1 MNRTSTLVILAIAG
15 AGLLASCGGDDTS
28 STPNVAAAAPAT
40 AATVPPPASTTIPT
54 AGSTVAVK
62 SAESDLGPILVGVD
76 GRTLYG
82 FTNDTPL
89 RSNCEGTCAEAWPP
103 VVVPANW
110 TVAPGVDS
118 GIFNTITRP
127 DGTLQLVAGKYP
139 LYAYSGDTA
148 PGDVNGQGSG
158 DVWFVVDTAGALV
171 EGDAPTEDAST
182 EDASTE
188 DSTTEDATT
197 GYATED
203 TPTEPTEPTAAED
216 AAPKPVFIGET
227 PLGVAL
233 TDADG
238 FTLYGFTNDG
248 DGHPTCNDACADAWP
263 PVLVA
268 SDTLPEG
275 LDSAV
280 FSVVSRDDG
289 SFQLKAGKWP
299 LYRFAGDD
307 EPGQTNGQGSG
318 DVWFVVN
325 PDGSLKKG

>member
-1 MNRTSTLVILAIAG
+1 MNRTKTMIILAIAG
-15 AGLLASCGGDDTS
+15 TGLLAACGGDDAP
-28 STPNVAAAAPAT
+28 STPAVAAAAPAPPV
-40 AATVPPPASTTIPT
+40 ASAPPATSTTVAA

-62 SAESDLGPILVGVD
+62 SAESELGPILVGVD

-89 RSNCEGTCAEAWPP
+89 QSNCEGTCAEAWPP

-158 DVWFVVDTAGALV
+158 DVWFVIDTDGALIAD
-171 EGDAPTEDAST
+171 EAATDTTEADST
-182 EDASTE
+182 YATE
-188 DSTTEDATT
+188 TTETTEDA
-197 GYATED
+197 ATE
-203 TPTEPTEPTAAED
+203 TTAVEETS
-216 AAPKPVFIGET
+216 PQPVFIGET

-238 FTLYGFTNDG
+238 FTLYGFKNDG

-263 PVLVA
+263 PLLVEG
-268 SDTLPEG
+268 DTLPEG
-275 LDSAV
+275 LDPAV
-280 FSVVSRDDG
+280 FSVVDRDDG
-289 SFQLKAGKWP
+289 SHQLKAGKWP
-299 LYRFAGDD
+299 LYRFAGDAA
-307 EPGQTNGQGSG
+307 PGDVNGQGSG
-318 DVWFVVN
+318 GVWFVLD
-325 PDGSLKKG
+325 PAAKLIK

>member
-1 MNRTSTLVILAIAG
+1 MNRKPTLVILAVAG
-15 AGLLASCGGDDTS
+15 SSLLAACGGDDP
-28 STPNVAAAAPAT
+28 STAAVAAAPAPAVAPAP
-40 AATVPPPASTTIPT
+40 AATTTTIAA

-62 SAESDLGPILVGVD
+62 SADSALGPILVGVD

-82 FTNDTPL
+82 FTNDTPIQ
-89 RSNCEGTCAEAWPP
+89 SNCEGTCAEAWPP
-103 VVVPANW
+103 VIVPANW

-118 GIFNTITRP
+118 GILNTITRP

-158 DVWFVVDTAGALV
+158 DVWFVVDTGGVLV
-171 EGDAPTEDAST
+171 EDPA
-182 EDASTE
+182 
-188 DSTTEDATT
+188 
-197 GYATED
+197 ATED
-203 TPTEPTEPTAAED
+203 TTDDGTTYGATTEPTEPTEPATESTEPASAGE
-216 AAPKPVFIGET
+216 APPKAVFVGET

-238 FTLYGFTNDG
+238 LTLYGFTNDV

-263 PVLVA
+263 PLLVDG
-268 SDTLPEG
+268 STLPEG

-280 FSVVSRDDG
+280 FSIVERDDG
-289 SFQLKAGKWP
+289 TFQLKAGKWP

-307 EPGQTNGQGSG
+307 EPFETNGQGSG

-325 PDGSLKKG
+325 PDGSLKRG

>member
-1 MNRTSTLVILAIAG
+1 MNRTNTLLVLAIAG
-15 AGLLASCGGDDTS
+15 TGLLAACGGDDG
-28 STPNVAAAAPAT
+28 STPAVAAAPAP
-40 AATVPPPASTTIPT
+40 AVASAPPATSTTIAAA

-82 FTNDTPL
+82 FTNDTPTQ
-89 RSNCEGTCAEAWPP
+89 SNCEGTCAEAWPP

-171 EGDAPTEDAST
+171 ESDAATETTDVT
-182 EDASTE
+182 E
-188 DSTTEDATT
+188 TTENATT
-197 GYATED
+197 ENAT
-203 TPTEPTEPTAAED
+203 TENVAANE
-216 AAPKPVFIGET
+216 APPKAVFVGET

-238 FTLYGFTNDG
+238 FTLYGFTKDG

-263 PVLVA
+263 PLLVDG
-268 SDTLPEG
+268 DTLPEG
-275 LDSAV
+275 LDPAV
-280 FSVVSRDDG
+280 FSVVERDDG

>member
-1 MNRTSTLVILAIAG
+1 MPPAPTT
-15 AGLLASCGGDDTS
+15 T
-28 STPNVAAAAPAT
+28 VAAA
-40 AATVPPPASTTIPT
+40 

-62 SAESDLGPILVGVD
+62 SAETELGPILVGVD

-82 FTNDTPL
+82 FTNDTPTQ
-89 RSNCEGTCAEAWPP
+89 SNCEGTCAEAWPP

-171 EGDAPTEDAST
+171 EDDA
-182 EDASTE
+182 
-188 DSTTEDATT
+188 
-197 GYATED
+197 ATETTD
-203 TPTEPTEPTAAED
+203 RDRDDREHGDHRERDDRDRRRHE
-216 AAPKPVFIGET
+216 APPKAVFIGET

-238 FTLYGFTNDG
+238 FTLYGFTKDG

-263 PVLVA
+263 PLLVDG
-268 SDTLPEG
+268 DTLPEG
-275 LDSAV
+275 LDAAV
-280 FSVVSRDDG
+280 FSIVQRDDG
-289 SFQLKAGKWP
+289 SHQLKAGKWP

>member
-1 MNRTSTLVILAIAG
+1 MNRTNTLLVLAIAG
-15 AGLLASCGGDDTS
+15 TGLLAACGGDDG
-28 STPNVAAAAPAT
+28 STPAVAAAPAP
-40 AATVPPPASTTIPT
+40 AVASVPPASSTTIAAA

-62 SAESDLGPILVGVD
+62 SAESELGPILVGVD

-82 FTNDTPL
+82 FTNDTPTQ
-89 RSNCEGTCAEAWPP
+89 SNCEGTCAEAWPP

-158 DVWFVVDTAGALV
+158 DVWFVVDTAGALIRRRRR
-171 EGDAPTEDAST
+171 DRDDRPTDDDRERD
-182 EDASTE
+182 DRR
-188 DSTTEDATT
+188 DAT
-197 GYATED
+197 D
-203 TPTEPTEPTAAED
+203 RRPPPPTRRRPRPCS
-216 AAPKPVFIGET
+216 IGET

-238 FTLYGFTNDG
+238 FTLYGFTKDG

-263 PVLVA
+263 PLLVDG
-268 SDTLPEG
+268 DTLPEG
-275 LDSAV
+275 STQRCSA
-280 FSVVSRDDG
+280 SSSATTGRT
-289 SFQLKAGKWP
+289 S
-299 LYRFAGDD
+299 
-307 EPGQTNGQGSG
+307 
-318 DVWFVVN
+318 
-325 PDGSLKKG
+325 

>member
-1 MNRTSTLVILAIAG
+1 MNRTNTLIVLAIAG
-15 AGLLASCGGDDTS
+15 TALLAACGGDDG
-28 STPNVAAAAPAT
+28 STPAIAAAPTPAV
-40 AATVPPPASTTIPT
+40 ASVPSTTT
-54 AGSTVAVK
+54 TVAAAGSTVAVK
-62 SAESDLGPILVGVD
+62 SAESELGPILVGVD

-82 FTNDTPL
+82 FTNDTPIQ
-89 RSNCEGTCAEAWPP
+89 SNCEGTCAEAWPP

-118 GIFNTITRP
+118 GIFNTITRS

-158 DVWFVVDTAGALV
+158 DVWFVIDTAGSLV
-171 EGDAPTEDAST
+171 EDAAVTDDA
-182 EDASTE
+182 
-188 DSTTEDATT
+188 
-197 GYATED
+197 ATED
-203 TPTEPTEPTAAED
+203 TATDETTTEYATTESTEPAAAGE
-216 AAPKPVFIGET
+216 APPKAVFIGET

-263 PVLVA
+263 PLLVDG
-268 SDTLPEG
+268 DTLPEG
-275 LDSAV
+275 LDAAV
-280 FSVVSRDDG
+280 FSIVERDDG
-289 SFQLKAGKWP
+289 SHQLKAGKWP

>member
-1 MNRTSTLVILAIAG
+1 MNRTTALIALTV
-15 AGLLASCGGDDTS
+15 AGTSLLAACGGDDAS
-28 STPNVAAAAPAT
+28 STATIAPAAPTPAV
-40 AATVPPPASTTIPT
+40 ASVPPPTSTTIATP
-54 AGSTVAVK
+54 GSTVAVK
-62 SAESDLGPILVGVD
+62 SGETGLGPILVGVD

-82 FTNDTPL
+82 FTNDTPTQ
-89 RSNCEGTCAEAWPP
+89 SNCEGTCAEAWPP

-139 LYAYSGDTA
+139 LYAYSGDTT

-158 DVWFVVDTAGALV
+158 DVWFVVDTGGALI
-171 EGDAPTEDAST
+171 EGEAVTETTDATEYSDT
-182 EDASTE
+182 V
-188 DSTTEDATT
+188 TTEPA
-197 GYATED
+197 
-203 TPTEPTEPTAAED
+203 AAEE
-216 AAPKPVFIGET
+216 APPKAVFIGET
-227 PLGVAL
+227 PIGVAL

-263 PVLVA
+263 PLLVDG
-268 SDTLPEG
+268 DTLPEG
-275 LDSAV
+275 LDAAV

-289 SFQLKAGKWP
+289 SHQLKAGKWP

>member
-1 MNRTSTLVILAIAG
+1 M
-15 AGLLASCGGDDTS
+15 
-28 STPNVAAAAPAT
+28 PPAPT
-40 AATVPPPASTTIPT
+40 TTVPTP
-54 AGSTVAVK
+54 GSTVAVK
-62 SAESDLGPILVGVD
+62 TAETGLGPILVGVD

-82 FTNDTPL
+82 FTNDTPIQ
-89 RSNCEGTCAEAWPP
+89 SNCEGTCAEAWPP

-158 DVWFVVDTAGALV
+158 DVWFVVDTAGALI
-171 EGDAPTEDAST
+171 
-182 EDASTE
+182 
-188 DSTTEDATT
+188 
-197 GYATED
+197 
-203 TPTEPTEPTAAED
+203 ED
-216 AAPKPVFIGET
+216 AAATENATTDEGTTDEGTSETTESTEPATESTEPAAADEAPPKAVFVGET

-248 DGHPTCNDACADAWP
+248 DGHPTCNDACANAWP
-263 PVLVA
+263 PLLVDG
-268 SDTLPEG
+268 DTLPEG
-275 LDSAV
+275 LDAAV
-280 FSVVSRDDG
+280 FSIVERDDG
-289 SFQLKAGKWP
+289 SHQLKAGKWP

>member
-1 MNRTSTLVILAIAG
+1 MNRTTALIALTIAG
-15 AGLLASCGGDDTS
+15 AGLLASCGGDDPS
-28 STPNVAAAAPAT
+28 SAPTVAPAAPAV
-40 AATVPPPASTTIPT
+40 ASVPPTTTTIPT
-54 AGSTVAVK
+54 PGSTVAVK
-62 SAESDLGPILVGVD
+62 SAETGLGPILVGVD

-82 FTNDTPL
+82 FTNDTPIQ
-89 RSNCEGTCAEAWPP
+89 SNCEGTCAEAWPP

-118 GIFNTITRP
+118 GIFNTITRS

-158 DVWFVVDTAGALV
+158 DVWFVVDTSGSLI
-171 EGDAPTEDAST
+171 EDAAVT
-182 EDASTE
+182 EEA
-188 DSTTEDATT
+188 TTEDTTT
-197 GYATED
+197 GYTTNEEATTEEA
-203 TPTEPTEPTAAED
+203 TTESTEPATGGE
-216 AAPKPVFIGET
+216 APPRAVFIGET

-238 FTLYGFTNDG
+238 FTLYGFTNDSA
-248 DGHPTCNDACADAWP
+248 GHPTCNDACANAWP
-263 PVLVA
+263 PLLV
-268 SDTLPEG
+268 DGDILPEG
-275 LDSAV
+275 LDAAV
-280 FSVVSRDDG
+280 FSIVERDDG
-289 SFQLKAGKWP
+289 SHQLKAGKWP

>member
-1 MNRTSTLVILAIAG
+1 MNRTNTLIVLAIAG
-15 AGLLASCGGDDTS
+15 TGLLAACGGDDP
-28 STPNVAAAAPAT
+28 STPAVAAAAPAQVV
-40 AATVPPPASTTIPT
+40 ASVPPAPSTTIAV

-82 FTNDTPL
+82 FTNDTPTQ
-89 RSNCEGTCAEAWPP
+89 SNCEGTCAEAWPP
-103 VVVPANW
+103 VVVPPNW

-158 DVWFVVDTAGALV
+158 DVWFAVDTAGALV
-171 EGDAPTEDAST
+171 EGDAPTDEATTEEATTDETTTEEATNEYATTEST
-182 EDASTE
+182 EPSTDRE
-188 DSTTEDATT
+188 
-197 GYATED
+197 
-203 TPTEPTEPTAAED
+203 
-216 AAPKPVFIGET
+216 AAPKPVFVGET

-248 DGHPTCNDACADAWP
+248 DGHPTCNDGCADAWP
-263 PVLVA
+263 PLLVDG
-268 SDTLPEG
+268 DTLPDG
-275 LDSAV
+275 LDAAV
-280 FSVVSRDDG
+280 FSVVERDDG
-289 SFQLKAGKWP
+289 THQLKAGKWP

>member
-1 MNRTSTLVILAIAG
+1 M
-15 AGLLASCGGDDTS
+15 LASCGGDDAS
-28 STPNVAAAAPAT
+28 STPVAAAAPAPAVST
-40 AATVPPPASTTIPT
+40 TVPTPA
-54 AGSTVAVK
+54 STVAVK
-62 SAESDLGPILVGVD
+62 SAESELGPILVGVD

-82 FTNDTPL
+82 FTNDTPIQ
-89 RSNCEGTCAEAWPP
+89 SNCEGTCADAWPP

-171 EGDAPTEDAST
+171 EGDAPTEDA
-182 EDASTE
+182 
-188 DSTTEDATT
+188 TTEDATTEDVTT

-203 TPTEPTEPTAAED
+203 ATTEDATEDATTEDATTEESTTEATEPPAADD
-216 AAPKPVFIGET
+216 AEPKPVFVGET

-238 FTLYGFTNDG
+238 LTLYGFTNDG

-263 PVLVA
+263 PLLVG

-275 LDSAV
+275 LDAAV

>member
-1 MNRTSTLVILAIAG
+1 MNRTNTLIVLAIAG
-15 AGLLASCGGDDTS
+15 TGLLGACGDDDGS
-28 STPNVAAAAPAT
+28 SPAIAATPAPAV
-40 AATVPPPASTTIPT
+40 ASVPPSTSTTIAA

-62 SAESDLGPILVGVD
+62 SADSELGPILVGVD

-82 FTNDTPL
+82 FTNDTPIQ
-89 RSNCEGTCAEAWPP
+89 SNCEGTCAEAWPP

-118 GIFNTITRP
+118 GIFNTITRS

-158 DVWFVVDTAGALV
+158 DVWFVVDTAGALI
-171 EGDAPTEDAST
+171 EDTAATEETTTEDAT
-182 EDASTE
+182 AEE
-188 DSTTEDATT
+188 TTEDATT
-197 GYATED
+197 EDTTAGYATTES
-203 TPTEPTEPTAAED
+203 TEPAAAEE
-216 AAPKPVFIGET
+216 APPTPVFVGET

-248 DGHPTCNDACADAWP
+248 DGQPTCNDACANAWP
-263 PVLVA
+263 PLLVDG
-268 SDTLPEG
+268 DTLPEG
-275 LDSAV
+275 LDAAV
-280 FSVVSRDDG
+280 FSVVQRDDG
-289 SFQLKAGKWP
+289 SHQLKAGKWP

>member
-1 MNRTSTLVILAIAG
+1 MNRNRTTAMIALAIAG
-15 AGLLASCGGDDTS
+15 AGLLAACGGDDAS
-28 STPNVAAAAPAT
+28 STPTAAPAAPT
-40 AATVPPPASTTIPT
+40 PAVASVPPATTTTVPTP
-54 AGSTVAVK
+54 GSTVAVK
-62 SAESDLGPILVGVD
+62 SAETGLGPILVGVD

-82 FTNDTPL
+82 FTNDTPIQ
-89 RSNCEGTCAEAWPP
+89 SNCEGTCAEAWPP

-158 DVWFVVDTAGALV
+158 DVWFVVDTAGALI
-171 EGDAPTEDAST
+171 
-182 EDASTE
+182 
-188 DSTTEDATT
+188 
-197 GYATED
+197 
-203 TPTEPTEPTAAED
+203 ED
-216 AAPKPVFIGET
+216 AAATENATTDEGTTYEGTSESTESTEPATESTEAAAGGEAPPRAVFVGET

-238 FTLYGFTNDG
+238 FTLYGFTNDS
-248 DGHPTCNDACADAWP
+248 DGRPTCNDACANAWP
-263 PVLVA
+263 PLLVD

-275 LDSAV
+275 LDAAV
-280 FSVVSRDDG
+280 FSIVERDDG
-289 SFQLKAGKWP
+289 SLQLKAGKWP

-325 PDGSLKKG
+325 PDGSLKKS

>member
-1 MNRTSTLVILAIAG
+1 MNRTSTLVIFAIAG

-28 STPNVAAAAPAT
+28 PSNVVAAAPAP
-40 AATVPPPASTTIPT
+40 AASTTVPT
-54 AGSTVAVK
+54 PGSTVAVK
-62 SAESDLGPILVGVD
+62 SAESALGPILVGVD

-82 FTNDTPL
+82 FTNDTPIQ
-89 RSNCEGTCAEAWPP
+89 SNCEGTCAEAWPP

-139 LYAYSGDTA
+139 LYASSGDTA

-158 DVWFVVDTAGALV
+158 DVWFVVDTTGALV
-171 EGDAPTEDAST
+171 EGDAPTEDAPT
-182 EDASTE
+182 DATAEDPTAQDE
-188 DSTTEDATT
+188 TT

-203 TPTEPTEPTAAED
+203 ATTED
-216 AAPKPVFIGET
+216 ATTEDATTEDATTEDAPQPVFVGET

-238 FTLYGFTNDG
+238 STLYGFTNDG

-263 PVLVA
+263 PLLVD

-275 LDSAV
+275 LDAAV

-325 PDGSLKKG
+325 PDGSLKNG